1 MAIERNACSYLKQT
15 YWFLAPEWVFHH
27 HLDETCTAYNP
38 YSGAVL
44 ALNEACGWVLKQ
56 IARSPLTTEALTV
69 ALAKEENRAVDVD
82 LGVFLE
88 ATLNTLFE
96 DARLIRLAVSS

>member
-1 MAIERNACSYLKQT
+1 MLVPIKQT
-15 YWFLAPEWVFHH
+15 YWFLASEWVFHH

-44 ALNEACGWVLKQ
+44 ALDEAGGWVLKQ
-56 IARSPLTTEALTV
+56 IARSPLTTEALAV
-69 ALAKEENRAVDVD
+69 ALAKEEDRAVDAD
-82 LGVFLE
+82 LSTFLE

-96 DARLIRLAVSS
+96 DARLIRLVVDS

>member
-1 MAIERNACSYLKQT
+1 MPIKQPC
-15 YWFLAPEWVFHH
+15 WFLAPEWVFHH

-44 ALNEACGWVLKQ
+44 ALNEAGGWVLKQ
-56 IARSPLTTEALTV
+56 IARSPLTTEALAV
-69 ALAKEENRAVDVD
+69 ALAKEEDRAVDAD
-82 LGVFLE
+82 LSAVLE

-96 DARLIRLAVSS
+96 DARLVKLAVSS